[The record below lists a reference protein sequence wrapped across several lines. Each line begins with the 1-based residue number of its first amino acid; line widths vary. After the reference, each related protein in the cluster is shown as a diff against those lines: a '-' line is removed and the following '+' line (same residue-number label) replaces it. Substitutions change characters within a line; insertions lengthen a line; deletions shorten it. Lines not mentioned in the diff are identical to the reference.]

1 MKDVRDRIVLVTGGA
16 SGIGFCTAEEFARAG
31 ATVILTD
38 INAAALAEAAE
49 RLGRGGATVHTR
61 VVDVTDRAQVEET
74 ARWVLAT
81 FGRLDV
87 LVNNAGI
94 GYHGEM
100 AETSLETWKKLIDV
114 NLWGVLYH
122 IHAFLPS
129 MLERGRGHIVNV
141 SSGQAFFRLP
151 TWGAYAAIKAAAG
164 AFSEVLGFEVRR
176 RGVHVTTV
184 YPFMV
189 NTPFYRGVEGETLAA
204 KLSMKLLP
212 YYSMTPERVG
222 RIIFEAVRD
231 ERRVEMVSPLNVLGF
246 YAHLLPPVFA
256 AMSEV
261 AAFFLAKG
269 PHRAAPAQGKE

>member
-1 MKDVRDRIVLVTGGA
+1 MKDVRDKVVLVTGGA
-16 SGIGFCTAEEFARAG
+16 SGIGLCTAREFVRAG

-38 INAAALAEAAE
+38 IDAAALREAAE
-49 RLGRGGATVHTR
+49 RLGRDGAPVHAR
-61 VVDVTDRAQVEET
+61 VVDVTDRSQVEET
-74 ARWVLAT
+74 SRWVLRT

-87 LVNNAGI
+87 LVNNAGV
-94 GYHGEM
+94 GYHGEL
-100 AETSLETWKKLIDV
+100 ADTSLETWKKLIDV
-114 NLWGVLYH
+114 NLWGILYH
-122 IHAFLPS
+122 VHAFLPA

-164 AFSEVLGFEVRR
+164 VFSEVLGFELRH
-176 RGVHVTTV
+176 RGVLVTTV
-184 YPFMV
+184 YPFLV
-189 NTPFYRGVEGETLAA
+189 NTPFYRGVTGETLAA
-204 KLSMKLLP
+204 RLSMQLLP

-231 ERRVEMVSPLNVLGF
+231 ERRVEMVHPLNLLGF
-246 YAHLLPPVFA
+246 YAHLLPPLFT

-269 PHRAAPAQGKE
+269 PHRVAPASRKE